1 MKASIAALL
10 ASAIGVAACGSEY
23 TNIDTTRLEVS
34 PNMRVSAQSL
44 VPNAERFPVVVQK
57 LALAEELYQQQ
68 SLLLKQRRNKV
79 RARRRSLGMLSYVT
93 FGATAAGI
101 SSGAILID
109 DQNSSKTM
117 GVAAVTGLALGGAF
131 QIAGL
136 MQEDTDA
143 VDQKVAR
150 LTALHQRMLDTL
162 RLLGERASQPVDPA
176 HPVDLTFEMSRT
188 IEDFID
194 AAHQINVKG

>member
-1 MKASIAALL
+1 MHRSSCVLLISAL
-10 ASAIGVAACGSEY
+10 GVAACGSEY
-23 TNIDTTRLEVS
+23 TNIDTTSLTIS
-34 PNMRVSAQSL
+34 PNMRISAQSL
-44 VPNAERFPVVVQK
+44 VPNADKFPIVVQK
-57 LALAEELYQQQ
+57 LAIAEELYQQQ

-79 RARRRSLGMLSYVT
+79 RARRRTLGMLSYVT
-93 FGATAAGI
+93 FGGTAAGI
-101 SSGAILID
+101 ASGAILQRD
-109 DQNSSKTM
+109 AGGTKTM
-117 GVAAVTGLALGGAF
+117 GVAAVLGLAVGGAF

-194 AAHQINVKG
+194 AAQQINVKG